1 MKNIKFIKK
10 IIVVILIF
18 SQIMPVFS
26 SEDNK
31 NPVNLND
38 NIPQSLSDLRRF
50 EIVTLGAMPFVTL
63 DTMIVH
69 SGVKYLKTGVF
80 VNPMS
85 PTNGYS
91 EKEVKQIILT
101 SLGISVGIGITDF
114 IVNII
119 KRNKNKT
126 KNDYQQDGIIIN
138 GIDKNQIE
146 DNSKNQIIEENELK
160 FINDND
166 NADEIVGFE
175 NIFRKEKEITKL
187 YEEENLEIILGDS

>member
-10 IIVVILIF
+10 FIVVILIF

-91 EKEVKQIILT
+91 EKEVQQIILT

-160 FINDND
+160 IIND